1 MALYVALIVFF
12 CFFYTAIVF
21 NPTETADNLRKYGG
35 FIPGIR
41 PGKNT
46 ADYLDYVL
54 TRLTVVGAAYLAAV
68 CILPEFLI
76 SRIFGAV
83 LFRRDQPLDRRQRDD
98 GHGGADPLAPA
109 GASIRRPDQKSA
121 TSGPARMNVILLGPP
136 GSGKGTQAK
145 RIEQSR
151 GICHLATGDMLRAA
165 TASGSELG
173 MRVKGIMDSG
183 QLVPDG
189 IIIEM
194 IAARIGEPDCGNG
207 FVLDGFPRTVPQA
220 EALDVMLAERGL
232 GLDHVILI
240 EVDETALIDRLAGR
254 FTCARCG
261 ASYHE
266 RYNRPRHDGV
276 CDKCGSREFVHRP
289 DDRPEAVAARFEVYR
304 RQTEPI
310 LPYYRAR
317 EHFARRRRH
326 GRDRRCDPPDRSD
339 PRPRPAAP
347 LTPAPT
353 GGHNAATPIDV
364 RPDFAMMR
372 ALAKGGTHPYFVFFE
387 EKRRWRA
394 SLASIFQTRSECR
407 SDSTYIHGIG
417 RTTATQ
423 ICSRI
428 GIPSERRVHEL
439 TDDEV
444 LRVRELIDR
453 EFTVE
458 GDLRRLVAMNI
469 KRLMDLGCYRGLRH
483 RKGLPVRGQRTHTNA
498 RTRKGPARPI
508 AGKKK

>member
-1 MALYVALIVFF
+1 
-12 CFFYTAIVF
+12 
-21 NPTETADNLRKYGG
+21 
-35 FIPGIR
+35 
-41 PGKNT
+41 
-46 ADYLDYVL
+46 
-54 TRLTVVGAAYLAAV
+54 
-68 CILPEFLI
+68 
-76 SRIFGAV
+76 
-83 LFRRDQPLDRRQRDD
+83 
-98 GHGGADPLAPA
+98 
-109 GASIRRPDQKSA
+109 
-121 TSGPARMNVILLGPP
+121 MNVILLGPP

-151 GICHLATGDMLRAA
+151 GSCHLATGDMLRAA

-276 CDKCGSREFVHRP
+276 CDKCGSREFVRRP

-310 LPYYRAR
+310 LPYYQAR
-317 EHFARRRRH
+317 EILRVLDGTAGIDDVTRRIEAILGPDQRRR
-326 GRDRRCDPPDRSD
+326 
-339 PRPRPAAP
+339 
-347 LTPAPT
+347 
-353 GGHNAATPIDV
+353 
-364 RPDFAMMR
+364 
-372 ALAKGGTHPYFVFFE
+372 
-387 EKRRWRA
+387 
-394 SLASIFQTRSECR
+394 
-407 SDSTYIHGIG
+407 
-417 RTTATQ
+417 
-423 ICSRI
+423 
-428 GIPSERRVHEL
+428 
-439 TDDEV
+439 
-444 LRVRELIDR
+444 
-453 EFTVE
+453 
-458 GDLRRLVAMNI
+458 
-469 KRLMDLGCYRGLRH
+469 
-483 RKGLPVRGQRTHTNA
+483 
-498 RTRKGPARPI
+498 
-508 AGKKK
+508 